1 MGKLP
6 RDTLLKAK
14 MLIDRWWK
22 AYNTVRPLSAPGNGP
37 RSRAAPVRLRRLRV
51 TTRTGAIPWQVYPGD
66 RNWFHS

>member
-37 RSRAAPVRLRRLRV
+37 RSRAAPVRLRRLRLSDH
-51 TTRTGAIPWQVYPGD
+51 TGLVYP
-66 RNWFHS
+66 RVHP